1 MLHYFHHQVN
11 GSIVNENLVLQ
22 QLTVGKNVLLEGVEY
37 VYKRGV
43 EHTAYGMLARV
54 CRYNDA
60 VC

>member
-37 VYKRGV
+37 VYKKGV
-43 EHTAYGMLARV
+43 E
-54 CRYNDA
+54 CRAHSLLY
-60 VC
+60 VSKGLQI